1 MWHRGG
7 VPMALGRKRRWLV
20 VSGVLAVTGLMMLS
34 LWAAI
39 PQEVRSRIA
48 AAVQVHTRA
57 VNLERKPL
65 RYIKDPNPAW
75 SSIAVNAD
83 NNMVVMTDENLF
95 RVVEYS
101 RLDNTPPKARF
112 TEPKRIISGDQTR
125 MEMLCGAYIDP
136 KTLDVYVTN
145 NDTQDWMPVFS
156 RNAKGNVAPDRLLAT
171 PHRTWCITG
180 DETRQELYMTIQYT
194 SAGIMY
200 CRTTV
205 NTTQH
210 HR

>member
-57 VNLERKPL
+57 GNLERKPL

-75 SSIAVNAD
+75 SSIAVNAE

-95 RVVEYS
+95 RVWS
-101 RLDNTPPKARF
+101 IRGWTTHL
-112 TEPKRIISGDQTR
+112 PKRDSPSRKGLSAATR
-125 MEMLCGAYIDP
+125 PAWRC
-136 KTLDVYVTN
+136 
-145 NDTQDWMPVFS
+145 
-156 RNAKGNVAPDRLLAT
+156 
-171 PHRTWCITG
+171 C
-180 DETRQELYMTIQYT
+180 
-194 SAGIMY
+194 AG
-200 CRTTV
+200 R
-205 NTTQH
+205 
-210 HR
+210 